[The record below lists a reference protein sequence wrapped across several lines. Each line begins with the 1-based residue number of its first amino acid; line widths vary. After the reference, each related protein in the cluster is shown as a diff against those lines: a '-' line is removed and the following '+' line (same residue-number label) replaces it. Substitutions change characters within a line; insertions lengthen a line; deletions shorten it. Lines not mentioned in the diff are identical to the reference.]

1 MKYWRKTWVSVL
13 GGVLVLAGAIMLV
26 IPGPGLLVIAAGLAL
41 LATEFEWA
49 RRLMEKAKSRLKRI
63 KDKTLDR

>member
-1 MKYWRKTWVSVL
+1 MNYWRKTWVSIL
-13 GGVLVLAGAIMLV
+13 GGILVLAGVIMLV

-49 RRLMEKAKSRLKRI
+49 RRLMEKAKARLKRI
-63 KDKTLDR
+63 KDKRLDR